1 MQRTVD
7 TMDRSGFE
15 QFDCSGKVALVTGGS
30 RGLGKTM
37 AEGLGQAGAK
47 VAIVARREKWLRE
60 AESELSDQG
69 IPTIAEPCDILEEDQ
84 MRAVVDRIEEEWGGI
99 DVLVNNAGITWGAP
113 VLEMPMEKWR
123 DVLEVNLT
131 GTFVVTRIVGEEMT
145 ERGSG
150 SIINISSVG
159 GIRGLDASIQNAIG
173 YNTSKGGLIS
183 FTRDLA
189 TKWAEQGV
197 RVNALVPGMFPTRMT
212 EWMEGEEEEAFLRE
226 TPMGRPAELEE
237 IKGPAVFLASDA
249 SSYVTGQVL
258 PVDGGTTL

>member
-1 MQRTVD
+1 MESED
-7 TMDRSGFE
+7 FE
-15 QFDCSGKVALVTGGS
+15 RFDCSDTVALITGGS

-47 VAIVARREKWLRE
+47 VAIVARREEWLRE
-60 AESELSDQG
+60 AESDLSDGG
-69 IPTIAEPCDILEEDQ
+69 IPTIAESCDILDEEG
-84 MRAVVDRIEEEWGGI
+84 MREVVDRINQEWGEI

-131 GTFVVTRIVGEEMT
+131 GTFIVTRIVGERMV

-159 GIRGLDASIQNAIG
+159 GLRGLDPTIQNAIG

-189 TKWAEQGV
+189 TKWAPDGV

-212 EWMEGEEEEAFLRE
+212 EWMEGEAEEAFLDE
-226 TPMGRPAELEE
+226 TPMGRAAELDE
-237 IKGPAVFLASDA
+237 IKGPAIFLASDA

>member
-1 MQRTVD
+1 ME
-7 TMDRSGFE
+7 SGDFE
-15 QFDCSGKVALVTGGS
+15 QFDCSGKVVLITGGS
-30 RGLGKTM
+30 RGLGKAM

-60 AESELSDQG
+60 AESELSEQG
-69 IPTIAEPCDILEEDQ
+69 IPTIAESCDILDEEG
-84 MRAVVDRIEEEWGGI
+84 MREVVDRIAREWGAV

-113 VLEMPMEKWR
+113 ALEMPMEKWR

-131 GTFVVTRIVGEEMT
+131 GTFIVTRIVGERMV

-159 GIRGLDASIQNAIG
+159 GLRGLDSTIQNAIG

-189 TKWAEQGV
+189 TKWAPEGV

-212 EWMEGEEEEAFLRE
+212 EWMEGEAEEAFLDE
-226 TPMGRPAELEE
+226 TPMGRPAELDEL
-237 IKGPAVFLASDA
+237 KGPAIFLASDA
-249 SSYVTGQVL
+249 SSYVTGQIL

>member
-1 MQRTVD
+1 MAN
-7 TMDRSGFE
+7 GFQYE
-15 QFDCSGKVALVTGGS
+15 GFDCSEKVALVTGGS
-30 RGLGKTM
+30 RGLGKAM
-37 AEGLGQAGAK
+37 AEALGQAGAR

-60 AESELSDQG
+60 AESDLEAQN
-69 IPTIAEPCDILEEDQ
+69 IPVIAMTCDILEED
-84 MRAVVDRIEEEWGGI
+84 RVAEVAETVWDEWGPI

-123 DVLEVNLT
+123 QVLEVNLT
-131 GTFVVTRIVGEEMT
+131 GTYIVTRIVGEQMLEAS
-145 ERGSG
+145 GG

-159 GIRGLDASIQNAIG
+159 GLRGLDSEIQNAIG

-189 TKWAEQGV
+189 TKWADEGV

-212 EWMEGEEEEAFLRE
+212 EWMEGDEEEAFLDI
-226 TPMGRPAELEE
+226 TPMGRPAEMAE
-237 IKGPAVFLASDA
+237 IKGPAIFLASDA
-249 SSYVTGQVL
+249 ASYVTGQVL

>member
-1 MQRTVD
+1 MEAYE
-7 TMDRSGFE
+7 FE
-15 QFDCSGKVALVTGGS
+15 QFDCSGKVVLVTGGS
-30 RGLGKTM
+30 RGLGKAM
-37 AEGLGQAGAK
+37 AEGLGDAGAK
-47 VAIVARREKWLRE
+47 VAIVARREKWLNQAAADLR
-60 AESELSDQG
+60 DRG
-69 IPTIAEPCDILEEDQ
+69 ISTIAEPCDILEEDQ
-84 MRAVVDRIEEEWGGI
+84 MREVVDRVEDEWGGI

-113 VLEMPMEKWR
+113 ALEMPMEKWR

-131 GTFVVTRIVGEEMT
+131 GTFIVTRIVGERML

-159 GIRGLDASIQNAIG
+159 GMRGLDASVQEAIG

-189 TKWAEQGV
+189 TKWAADGV

-212 EWMEGEEEEAFLRE
+212 EWMEGEAEEAFLEE
-226 TPMGRPAELEE
+226 TPMGRPAELDE

-249 SSYVTGQVL
+249 ASYVTGQVL

>member
-1 MQRTVD
+1 
-7 TMDRSGFE
+7 MDPTAFE
-15 QFDCSGKVALVTGGS
+15 QFDCSEKVALITGGS

-47 VAIVARREKWLRE
+47 LAVVARREKWLRE
-60 AESELSDQG
+60 AESDLSDQG
-69 IPTIAEPCDILEEDQ
+69 IPTIAQSADILNEER
-84 MRAVVDRIEEEWGGI
+84 MKEVVDRVEEEWGSI
-99 DVLVNNAGITWGAP
+99 DVLINNAGITWGAP
-113 VLEMPMEKWR
+113 AMEMSMEKWR

-131 GTFVVTRIVGEEMT
+131 GTFIVTRLVAEGML
-145 ERGSG
+145 ERGEG
-150 SIINISSVG
+150 SIVNISSVG
-159 GIRGLDASIQNAIG
+159 GLRGLDSTIQDAVG

-189 TKWAEQGV
+189 TKWAEDGV

-212 EWMEGEEEEAFLRE
+212 EWMEGEAEEALLAE
-226 TPMGRPAELEE
+226 TPMGRPAELDE

-249 SSYVTGQVL
+249 ASYVTGQVL

>member
-1 MQRTVD
+1 MVFFTGYAD
-7 TMDRSGFE
+7 SGSMLNG
-15 QFDCSGKVALVTGGS
+15 QTCLVTGSS
-30 RGLGKTM
+30 RGIGRGIAYDFADEGAQVVINYRSS
-37 AEGLGQAGAK
+37 AEQA
-47 VAIVARREKWLRE
+47 E
-60 AESELSDQG
+60 
-69 IPTIAEPCDILEEDQ
+69 
-84 MRAVVDRIEEEWGGI
+84 AVVDDIEAAGGEAIAVQADVADYDGVEMMREEVHDEFGSI

-113 VLEMPMEKWR
+113 ALEMPMEKWR

-131 GTFVVTRIVGEEMT
+131 GTFIVTRIVGERML

-159 GIRGLDASIQNAIG
+159 GMRGLAASVQEAIG

-189 TKWAEQGV
+189 TKWAADGV

-212 EWMEGEEEEAFLRE
+212 EWMEGEAEEAFLEE
-226 TPMGRPAELEE
+226 TPMGRPAELDE

-249 SSYVTGQVL
+249 ASYVTGQVL

>member
-1 MQRTVD
+1 ME
-7 TMDRSGFE
+7 SGDFE
-15 QFDCSGKVALVTGGS
+15 QFDCSGKVVLITGGS
-30 RGLGKTM
+30 RGLGKAM

-60 AESELSDQG
+60 AESELSEQG
-69 IPTIAEPCDILEEDQ
+69 IPTIAESCDILDEEG
-84 MRAVVDRIEEEWGGI
+84 MREVVDRIAREWGAI

-131 GTFVVTRIVGEEMT
+131 GTFIVTRIVGKRMV

-159 GIRGLDASIQNAIG
+159 GLRGLDSTIQNAIG

-189 TKWAEQGV
+189 TKWAPEGV

-212 EWMEGEEEEAFLRE
+212 EWMEGEAEEAFLDE
-226 TPMGRPAELEE
+226 TPMGRPAELDEL
-237 IKGPAVFLASDA
+237 KGPAIFLASDA

>member
-1 MQRTVD
+1 ME
-7 TMDRSGFE
+7 SGDFE
-15 QFDCSGKVALVTGGS
+15 QFDCSGKVVLITGGS
-30 RGLGKTM
+30 RGLGKAM

-60 AESELSDQG
+60 AESELSEQG
-69 IPTIAEPCDILEEDQ
+69 IPTIAESCDILDEEG
-84 MRAVVDRIEEEWGGI
+84 MREVVDRIAREWGEV

-113 VLEMPMEKWR
+113 ALEMPMEKWR

-131 GTFVVTRIVGEEMT
+131 GTFIVTRIVGERMV

-159 GIRGLDASIQNAIG
+159 GLRGLDSTIQNAIG

-189 TKWAEQGV
+189 TKWAPEGV

-212 EWMEGEEEEAFLRE
+212 EWMEGEAEEAFLDE
-226 TPMGRPAELEE
+226 TPMGRPAELDEL
-237 IKGPAVFLASDA
+237 KGPAIFLASDA
-249 SSYVTGQVL
+249 SSYVTGQIL

>member
-1 MQRTVD
+1 ME
-7 TMDRSGFE
+7 SGDFE
-15 QFDCSGKVALVTGGS
+15 QFDCSGKVVLITGGS
-30 RGLGKTM
+30 RGLGKAM

-60 AESELSDQG
+60 AESELSEQG
-69 IPTIAEPCDILEEDQ
+69 IPTIAESCDILDEEG
-84 MRAVVDRIEEEWGGI
+84 MREVVDRVTQEWGEI

-113 VLEMPMEKWR
+113 ALEMPMEKWR

-131 GTFVVTRIVGEEMT
+131 GTFIVTRIVGERMV

-159 GIRGLDASIQNAIG
+159 GLRGLDSTIQNAIG

-189 TKWAEQGV
+189 TKWAPEGV

-212 EWMEGEEEEAFLRE
+212 EWMEGEAEEAFLDE
-226 TPMGRPAELEE
+226 TPMGRPAELDEL
-237 IKGPAVFLASDA
+237 KGPAIFLASDA
-249 SSYVTGQVL
+249 SSYVTGQIL